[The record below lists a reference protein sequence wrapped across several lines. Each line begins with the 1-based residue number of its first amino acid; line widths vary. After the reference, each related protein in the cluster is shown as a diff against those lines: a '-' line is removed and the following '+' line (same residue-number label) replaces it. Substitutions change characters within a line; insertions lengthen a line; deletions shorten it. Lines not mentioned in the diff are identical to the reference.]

1 MNRAWRALLMMAVC
15 VTAVTARERA
25 DARMPPIDLKHQI
38 TTDAAA
44 FEAEVHRIGS
54 VAVYGITFGR
64 GNATMQAGSEA
75 ALREIVEL
83 MKERTDWRFEVQAHT
98 DNVGAP
104 AANRALSLR
113 RAAVVVEWLTK
124 NGIDVSRLVAKGY
137 GDTEPV
143 ADNATGDGRAKNC
156 RIELKKLHEE

>member
-25 DARMPPIDLKHQI
+25 DARMPPIFLARWQ
-38 TTDAAA
+38 ALLP
-44 FEAEVHRIGS
+44 EAEVHRIGS

-104 AANRALSLR
+104 DANQALSALR
-113 RAAVVVEWLTK
+113 ATVVVEWLTK
-124 NGIDVSRLVAKGY
+124 NGIQLSRLVAKGY
-137 GDTEPV
+137 GDTVPV
-143 ADNATGDGRAKNC
+143 ADNATADGRAKNR
-156 RIELKKLHEE
+156 RIELEKLHEE